1 MKFSISAT
9 FAATLLLASTEV
21 FADGAESIQLFV
33 KSKDKSVNGQFVSS
47 VFEGSGTSYFFL
59 GYNPANYVF
68 NNNRIVTEN
77 HGVNQEFSVETNHS
91 VILST
96 QPIPV
101 KVEFGNDGA
110 MSVNGVSDGFYAC
123 KNAKDPLNYSKDA
136 RAVMFFKSDD
146 NEKPSKDDCVEIT
159 ILKNAGAQSKAPYAP
174 TSTDTY
180 SYTGT
185 EDLDATTDMMSI
197 DISDY
202 LTYIPS
208 SVSKLN
214 GKTTGASDD
223 ISGQVKATGG
233 SDSGFSS
240 TKKSSSS
247 SSTQKQSSSKS
258 KGDGA
263 SNAVAGLCTFG
274 IVFAFLSM
282 IV

>member
-1 MKFSISAT
+1 MANLFLLFS
-9 FAATLLLASTEV
+9 
-21 FADGAESIQLFV
+21 
-33 KSKDKSVNGQFVSS
+33 K
-47 VFEGSGTSYFFL
+47 
-59 GYNPANYVF
+59 
-68 NNNRIVTEN
+68 
-77 HGVNQEFSVETNHS
+77 FSVETNHS

-101 KVEFGNDGA
+101 KVEFGNDGV

-123 KNAKDPLNYSKDA
+123 KNAKDPLNYSKNA
-136 RAVMFFKSDD
+136 RAVMFYKSGD

-159 ILKNAGAQSKAPYAP
+159 ILKNPAAQSKAPYAP

-197 DISDY
+197 AINDY

-208 SVSKLN
+208 SVSKLSN
-214 GKTTGASDD
+214 KTG
-223 ISGQVKATGG
+223 ISGQGRATKS
-233 SDSGFSS
+233 SDSSSSAKKSFSSSTKRSSSSSS
-240 TKKSSSS
+240 TKKSSSSS

-263 SNAVAGLCTFG
+263 SHAVAGIYTFG
-274 IVFAFLSM
+274 IVFAFLSI